1 VDWDKY
7 LSGTDDDCWQSFKTM
22 LQSLED
28 KYILLCNVRKK
39 KKPIWMTH
47 SALKCLKKKNKVCSK
62 FKDKSHPAV
71 KRANLKA
78 KIELTKA
85 RRLFENKLAA
95 NIKSDKKSFYEY
107 TRSKSKV
114 MVQMSSVL
122 NKHGQKLSDD

>member
-1 VDWDKY
+1 MQCSQKEETN
-7 LSGTDDDCWQSFKTM
+7 LDDSFSFEMSK
-22 LQSLED
+22 E
-28 KYILLCNVRKK
+28 
-39 KKPIWMTH
+39 
-47 SALKCLKKKNKVCSK
+47 KVCSK